1 MKTST
6 RGAVSRSLVR
16 VGSYL
21 GILVL
26 LAVPVTAQ
34 KTVSPA
40 KAKELFLQKCGLC
53 HGKEGQP
60 NAIFAK
66 QGVRAFVDA
75 EWQKSRTDAQI
86 RTSILKGRQGTAM
99 VSFEKELKP
108 EEVDALLKLIR
119 SFSPAKP

>member
-6 RGAVSRSLVR
+6 RGALSRSVVR
-16 VGSYL
+16 AGSLL
-21 GILVL
+21 GLLVL
-26 LAVPVTAQ
+26 VAVPAMAQ

-40 KAKELFLQKCGLC
+40 KAKELFLQKCALC

-66 QGVRAFVDA
+66 QGVRAFVGA
-75 EWQKSRTDAQI
+75 EWQKDRTDEQI
-86 RTSILKGRQGTAM
+86 KTSILKGRPGTAM

-108 EEVDALLKLIR
+108 EEVEALVKLIR
-119 SFSPAKP
+119 AFGPRK

>member
-1 MKTST
+1 M
-6 RGAVSRSLVR
+6 
-16 VGSYL
+16 
-21 GILVL
+21 
-26 LAVPVTAQ
+26 AQ

-40 KAKELFLQKCGLC
+40 KAKEVFLQKCALC

-75 EWQKSRTDAQI
+75 EWQKGRTDEQI
-86 RTSILKGRQGTAM
+86 ETSILKGRPGTAM

-108 EEVDALLKLIR
+108 EEVEALVKLIR
-119 SFSPAKP
+119 AFGPAK